1 MKIKFVSD
9 LHLGKAPQ
17 SHSTPDSRKRF
28 QAALYE
34 AAMRAA
40 RPTGQDLTVCLGDLF
55 DKPSN
60 PEAVIK
66 QGADVAHWCNHVI
79 AGNHDLHGREGVM
92 PSLRLL
98 ADMLDD
104 AGRIKYVF
112 DTTWRTLKDGD
123 TALCLIPHQPSQ
135 AAFEEELDLA
145 QETAPQYRHGTKI
158 LCLHANYDSPFT
170 EGSEASLNLTRGRAA
185 ELLEAFDQIVM
196 GHEHTSRTDFGGRLV
211 VVGSLLPTD
220 FGNVSDKYVWG
231 YNTKTRKMEA
241 EMFWDEAVGSRVVD
255 WKDAEGLGLGGVQF
269 VDVLGGATPSE
280 MPSVA
285 AAVQT
290 LWKTGADLLMVKNS
304 VTVEGEAVQA
314 SEAHKS
320 LDVVDRIRQELA
332 GSDLG
337 GLFEQYLGR

>member
-1 MKIKFVSD
+1 
-9 LHLGKAPQ
+9 
-17 SHSTPDSRKRF
+17 
-28 QAALYE
+28 
-34 AAMRAA
+34 
-40 RPTGQDLTVCLGDLF
+40 
-55 DKPSN
+55 
-60 PEAVIK
+60 
-66 QGADVAHWCNHVI
+66 
-79 AGNHDLHGREGVM
+79 
-92 PSLRLL
+92 
-98 ADMLDD
+98 
-104 AGRIKYVF
+104 
-112 DTTWRTLKDGD
+112 
-123 TALCLIPHQPSQ
+123 
-135 AAFEEELDLA
+135 
-145 QETAPQYRHGTKI
+145 
-158 LCLHANYDSPFT
+158 
-170 EGSEASLNLTRGRAA
+170 
-185 ELLEAFDQIVM
+185 LLEAFDQIVM